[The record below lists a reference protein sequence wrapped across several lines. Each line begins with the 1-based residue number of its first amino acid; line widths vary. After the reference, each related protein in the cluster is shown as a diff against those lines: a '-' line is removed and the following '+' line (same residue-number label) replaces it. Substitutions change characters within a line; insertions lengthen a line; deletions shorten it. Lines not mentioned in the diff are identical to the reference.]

1 MRGKSKKLGLAQQK
15 LGKQVRRCGE
25 LSEVDAMDEELAA
38 LFEY

>member
-1 MRGKSKKLGLAQQK
+1 MRGKSKKLGLPQQK
-15 LGKQVRRCGE
+15 LDKQVRRCGG